1 MEAGAHVMT
10 TAETHVVVGAGIA
23 GCLSALHRRRAGY
36 DVVLLER
43 NQSLSGAL
51 PVCTETS
58 NVVSENHS
66 GAEYPFD
73 AWSARDCLT
82 GRVATEELF
91 PDDIYAGKD
100 YSRIIAS
107 QSMIDDGIDI
117 RSICRRNMDVLRAH
131 YDKLRDDD
139 PGLVSLREGE
149 PLVEERAD
157 LDGVADVAGVFVTPQ
172 RGLNPTY
179 VAAVLEHE
187 LVRAGVDFRS
197 GCDLVNIA
205 RNGRGGYSVEYRD
218 PDGETHRL
226 AAAQVSLC
234 AAAHSYG
241 IAKRLNPR
249 ATFPPRIFLALRE
262 ILYVSLPDGTDK
274 DFTCLKL
281 EDRYGGMLSPLND
294 ECAMAYHPP
303 AAHICT
309 LTLDPATGEYPAE
322 YARYLATG
330 HPEQEERA
338 EWTMRELRRYYP
350 ELQRSEILGIY
361 LKVAVNTVDDSRVRR
376 HLDVRQILPGCT
388 MTVLPKWTMC
398 VQNVRQEMNHVLE
411 RSVELGTIDDAGA
424 RERREALR
432 RYHLD
437 GTWDDVDALE
447 RSAERHAVN
456 MSVPVEVAQPMRG
469 ALLVR

>member
-1 MEAGAHVMT
+1 LSPPSCSMI
-10 TAETHVVVGAGIA
+10 TAETHVVVGGGIA
-23 GCLSALHRRRAGY
+23 GCLSALFRRRAGFN
-36 DVVLLER
+36 VVLLER
-43 NQSLSGAL
+43 NDSVSGAL

-91 PDDIYAGKD
+91 PADIYGGKD

-117 RSICRRNMDVLRAH
+117 LSICRRNMDVLRDH
-131 YDKLRDDD
+131 YNRLREID
-139 PGLVSLREGE
+139 PKIAELREGD
-149 PLVEERAD
+149 PLCEERVGV
-157 LDGVADVAGVFVTPQ
+157 DGVADVAGVFVTPQ

-187 LVRAGVDFRS
+187 LVNVGVDFRS
-197 GCDLVNIA
+197 GCEVVNVA
-205 RNGRGGYSVEYRD
+205 QGGRDGYEVEYRA

-226 AAAQVSLC
+226 AATQVGLC
-234 AAAHSYG
+234 AAAHSFG
-241 IAKRLNPR
+241 IAKRLNPLT
-249 ATFPPRIFLALRE
+249 TFPKIFLALRE

-281 EDRYGGMLSPLND
+281 EDRYGGMLSPLNS
-294 ECAMAYHPP
+294 ECAMVYHPP
-303 AAHICT
+303 AAHIGT
-309 LTLDPATGEYPAE
+309 VTLDPETCDYPDG
-322 YARYLATG
+322 YLRYLAAG

-338 EWTMRELRRYYP
+338 DWTMRELKRYYP
-350 ELQRSEILGIY
+350 ELRRSEVLGIY
-361 LKVAVNTVDDSRVRR
+361 LKVAVNTVDDSRIRR
-376 HLDVRQILPGCT
+376 NLGVHQILPGCT

-398 VQNVRQEMNHVLE
+398 VQNARQEMNHVLE
-411 RSVELGTIDDAGA
+411 RSVELGTVDDTGA
-424 RERREALR
+424 RERREAVR
-432 RYHLD
+432 RYRLD
-437 GTWDDVDALE
+437 STSHDAHALE

-456 MSVPVEVAQPMRG
+456 MRVPVELAHPMHNY
-469 ALLVR
+469 ALTR

>member
-1 MEAGAHVMT
+1 MT
-10 TAETHVVVGAGIA
+10 TAETHVVVGGGIA
-23 GCLSALHRRRAGY
+23 GCLSALFRRRAGF

-43 NQSLSGAL
+43 NRSASGAL

-91 PDDIYAGKD
+91 PDDIYGGKD

-117 RSICRRNMDVLRAH
+117 LSICRRNMEVLRGH
-131 YDKLRDDD
+131 YDELRDRD
-139 PGLVSLREGE
+139 PRAAHLREGE
-149 PLVEERAD
+149 PLCEERAG

-187 LVRAGVDFRS
+187 LISAGVDFRS
-197 GCDLVNIA
+197 GCDVLNIA
-205 RNGRGGYSVEYRD
+205 QNGRGGYEIEYRD
-218 PDGETHRL
+218 ADGDTHSL

-234 AAAHSYG
+234 AAAYSYG
-241 IAKRLNPR
+241 MAKRLNPHV
-249 ATFPPRIFLALRE
+249 TFPRIFLALRE

-281 EDRYGGMLSPLND
+281 EDRYGGMLSPLNH

-303 AAHICT
+303 AAHIQT
-309 LTLDPATGEYPAE
+309 VTLDPATGEYPVE

-330 HPEQEERA
+330 HPEQDERA

-350 ELQRSEILGIY
+350 ELQRSEILGTY
-361 LKVAVNTVDDSRVRR
+361 LKVAVNTVDDSRIRR
-376 HLDVRQILPGCT
+376 HLDVQRILPGCT

-398 VQNVRQEMNHVLE
+398 VQTVREEMNYVLE

-432 RYHLD
+432 RYHL
-437 GTWDDVDALE
+437 GGSWDDVDALE

-469 ALLVR
+469 ALLTR

>member
-1 MEAGAHVMT
+1 MT

-23 GCLSALHRRRAGY
+23 GCLSALFRRRAGY

-43 NQSLSGAL
+43 NRSASGAL

-73 AWSARDCLT
+73 EWSARDCLT

-91 PDDIYAGKD
+91 PADIYAGKD

-117 RSICRRNMDVLRAH
+117 LSICRRNMNILRAH
-131 YDKLRDDD
+131 YDRLRERD
-139 PGLVSLREGE
+139 PDVAHLREGE
-149 PLVEERAD
+149 PLCEERATV
-157 LDGVADVAGVFVTPQ
+157 DGVADVAGVFVTPQ

-187 LVRAGVDFRS
+187 LVSAGVEFRS
-197 GCDLVNIA
+197 GCDVVDITQ
-205 RNGRGGYSVEYRD
+205 NGDGGYEVEFRD
-218 PDGETHRL
+218 ASGDTHRL
-226 AAAQVSLC
+226 TAAQVSLC

-241 IAKRLNPR
+241 IAKRLNR
-249 ATFPPRIFLALRE
+249 RVTFPRIFLALRE
-262 ILYVSLPDGTDK
+262 ILYVSLTDGTDK

-281 EDRYGGMLSPLND
+281 EDRYGGMLSPLNN
-294 ECAMAYHPP
+294 ECAMVYHPP
-303 AAHICT
+303 AAHIRT
-309 LTLDPATGEYPAE
+309 VTLDPATGEYPAE
-322 YARYLATG
+322 YVRSLATG

-361 LKVAVNTVDDSRVRR
+361 LKVAVNTVDDSRIRR
-376 HLDVRQILPGCT
+376 HLDVQEILPGCT

-398 VQNVRQEMNHVLE
+398 VQNVRQEMSHVLE

-424 RERREALR
+424 RERRETLR
-432 RYHLD
+432 RYRLG
-437 GTWDDVDALE
+437 GTWDDMDALE

-456 MSVPVEVAQPMRG
+456 MAVPVEVAHPMQG
-469 ALLVR
+469 ALLTR

>member
-1 MEAGAHVMT
+1 MT

-23 GCLSALHRRRAGY
+23 GCLSALFRRRAGY
-36 DVVLLER
+36 NVVLLER
-43 NQSLSGAL
+43 NRSVSEAL

-73 AWSARDCLT
+73 ALSARDCLT

-91 PDDIYAGKD
+91 PADIYGGKD

-117 RSICRRNMDVLRAH
+117 LSICRRNMDVLRAH
-131 YDKLRDDD
+131 YDRLREID
-139 PGLVSLREGE
+139 PGLARLREGE
-149 PLVEERAD
+149 PLCEERAE
-157 LDGVADVAGVFVTPQ
+157 LRGVADVAGVFVTPQ

-179 VAAVLEHE
+179 VAAVLERE
-187 LVRAGVDFRS
+187 LLGAGVDFRS
-197 GCDLVNIA
+197 GCDVVDIT
-205 RNGRGGYSVEYRD
+205 RHSHGGYDVEYRA
-218 PDGETHRL
+218 PDGETSRL
-226 AAAQVSLC
+226 SATQVALC
-234 AAAHSYG
+234 AAAYSYG

-249 ATFPPRIFLALRE
+249 ATFPRIFLALRE
-262 ILYVSLPDGTDK
+262 ILYVSLPDGTEK

-281 EDRYGGMLSPLND
+281 EDRYGGMLSPLNN

-303 AAHICT
+303 AAHIRT
-309 LTLDPATGEYPAE
+309 VTLDPATCDYPAE

-376 HLDVRQILPGCT
+376 NLDVQEILPGCT

-398 VQNVRQEMNHVLE
+398 VQNVRQEMNHVLR
-411 RSVELGTIDDAGA
+411 RSVELGTVDDAGA
-424 RERREALR
+424 RERREATR
-432 RYHLD
+432 RYRLGGD
-437 GTWDDVDALE
+437 PDDVHALE
-447 RSAERHAVN
+447 RRAERHAVN
-456 MSVPVEVAQPMRG
+456 MRVPVEVAQPMRS
-469 ALLVR
+469 ALLAT

>member
-23 GCLSALHRRRAGY
+23 GCLSALFRRRAGF

-43 NQSLSGAL
+43 NTSASGAL

-73 AWSARDCLT
+73 ARSARDCLT
-82 GRVATEELF
+82 GRAATEELF
-91 PDDIYAGKD
+91 PDEIYGGKD

-117 RSICRRNMDVLRAH
+117 LSICRRNMDVLRAH
-131 YDKLRDDD
+131 YDRLRDRD
-139 PGLVSLREGE
+139 PGLGHLREGA
-149 PLVEERAD
+149 PLCEERAGV
-157 LDGVADVAGVFVTPQ
+157 DGVADVAGVFVTPQ

-187 LVRAGVDFRS
+187 LLSAGVDFRP
-197 GCDLVNIA
+197 GCDVVDITQD
-205 RNGRGGYSVEYRD
+205 GRGGYDVEYRA

-226 AAAQVSLC
+226 AAAQVGLC

-249 ATFPPRIFLALRE
+249 ATFPRIFLALRE

-281 EDRYGGMLSPLND
+281 EDRYGGMLSPLNS

-303 AAHICT
+303 AAHIHT
-309 LTLDPATGEYPAE
+309 VTLDPATGEYPAE
-322 YARYLATG
+322 YVRYLATG
-330 HPEQEERA
+330 HPEQQERA

-376 HLDVRQILPGCT
+376 HLDVQPILPGCT

-398 VQNVRQEMNHVLE
+398 VENVRQELSHVLE
-411 RSVELGTIDDAGA
+411 RSVELGTIDEAGA
-424 RERREALR
+424 RERREVLR
-432 RYHLD
+432 RYRLH
-437 GTWDDVDALE
+437 GTWDGTDALE

-469 ALLVR
+469 ALLAR

>member
-1 MEAGAHVMT
+1 MT

-23 GCLSALHRRRAGY
+23 GCLSALFRKHAGY

-43 NQSLSGAL
+43 NHSASGAL

-73 AWSARDCLT
+73 EWSARDCLT

-91 PDDIYAGKD
+91 PADIYAGKD

-117 RSICRRNMDVLRAH
+117 LSICRRNMEILRAH
-131 YDKLRDDD
+131 YARLRERD
-139 PGLVSLREGE
+139 PGIAHLREGE
-149 PLVEERAD
+149 PLCEERAGV
-157 LDGVADVAGVFVTPQ
+157 DGVADVAGVFVTPQ

-187 LVRAGVDFRS
+187 LVSAGVDFRA
-197 GCDLVNIA
+197 GCDVVNIV
-205 RNGRGGYSVEYRD
+205 RNGRGGYDVEYRA

-226 AAAQVSLC
+226 TAAQVSLC
-234 AAAHSYG
+234 AAAYSYG
-241 IAKRLNPR
+241 FAKRLNPR
-249 ATFPPRIFLALRE
+249 ATFPRIFLALRE
-262 ILYVSLPDGTDK
+262 ILYASLPDGTDK

-281 EDRYGGMLSPLND
+281 EDKYGGMLSPLNN
-294 ECAMAYHPP
+294 ECAMVYHPP
-303 AAHICT
+303 AAHIRT
-309 LTLDPATGEYPAE
+309 VTLDPATGEYPAD
-322 YARYLATG
+322 YARYLTAG
-330 HPEQEERA
+330 HPEQQERA

-350 ELQRSEILGIY
+350 ELERSEILGIY
-361 LKVAVNTVDDSRVRR
+361 LKVAVNTVDDSRIRR
-376 HLDVRQILPGCT
+376 HLDVQEILPGCT

-398 VQNVRQEMNHVLE
+398 VENVREEMNHVLE

-424 RERREALR
+424 RERREAVR
-432 RYHLD
+432 RYRLG
-437 GTWDDVDALE
+437 GTWDDAHALE

-469 ALLVR
+469 ALLAR

>member
-1 MEAGAHVMT
+1 MT
-10 TAETHVVVGAGIA
+10 TAETHVVVGGGIA
-23 GCLSALHRRRAGY
+23 GCLSALSRRRAGFN
-36 DVVLLER
+36 VVLLER
-43 NQSLSGAL
+43 NHSVSGAW

-91 PDDIYAGKD
+91 PADIYAGKD

-117 RSICRRNMDVLRAH
+117 LSICRRNMDVLRDH
-131 YDKLRDDD
+131 YERLREID
-139 PGLVSLREGE
+139 PGIADLREGE
-149 PLVEERAD
+149 PLCEERAGVE
-157 LDGVADVAGVFVTPQ
+157 GVADVAGVFVTPQ

-187 LVRAGVDFRS
+187 LVSVGVDFRS
-197 GCDLVNIA
+197 GCDVVQIA
-205 RNGRGGYSVEYRD
+205 QDGHGGYEVEYRA

-226 AAAQVSLC
+226 AATQVSLC
-234 AAAHSYG
+234 AAAHSFG

-249 ATFPPRIFLALRE
+249 TTFPKIFLALRE

-281 EDRYGGMLSPLND
+281 EDQYGGMLSPLNP
-294 ECAMAYHPP
+294 ECAMVYHPP
-303 AAHICT
+303 AAHIRT
-309 LTLDPATGEYPAE
+309 VTLDPETCDYPAE
-322 YARYLATG
+322 YLRYLATG
-330 HPEQEERA
+330 HPEQGERA
-338 EWTMRELRRYYP
+338 DWTMRELKRYYP
-350 ELQRSEILGIY
+350 ELCRSEILGVY
-361 LKVAVNTVDDSRVRR
+361 LKVAVNTMDDSRIRR
-376 HLDVRQILPGCT
+376 NLGVHQILPGCT

-398 VQNVRQEMNHVLE
+398 VQNARQEMNHVLE
-411 RSVELGTIDDAGA
+411 RSVEFGTIDDAGA
-424 RERREALR
+424 RERREAVR
-432 RYHLD
+432 RYRL
-437 GTWDDVDALE
+437 GATRPDAHVLE

-456 MSVPVEVAQPMRG
+456 MRVPTSLAHPMPSY
-469 ALLVR
+469 ALTR

>member
-1 MEAGAHVMT
+1 MGGGGHVMT
-10 TAETHVVVGAGIA
+10 TAETHVVVGGGIA
-23 GCLSALHRRRAGY
+23 GCLSALFRRRAGF

-43 NQSLSGAL
+43 NRSASGAL

-73 AWSARDCLT
+73 EWSARDCLT

-91 PDDIYAGKD
+91 PADIYAGKD

-117 RSICRRNMDVLRAH
+117 LSTCRRNMDVLRAH
-131 YDKLRDDD
+131 YDRLRESD
-139 PGLVSLREGE
+139 PGVAHLREGE
-149 PLVEERAD
+149 PLCEERSG
-157 LDGVADVAGVFVTPQ
+157 LNGVADVAGVFVTPQ

-179 VAAVLEHE
+179 VAAVLENE
-187 LVRAGVDFRS
+187 LISAGVDFRS
-197 GCDLVNIA
+197 GCDVVSIEQ
-205 RNGRGGYSVEYRD
+205 NGRGGYEIEYRG
-218 PDGETHRL
+218 PDGDTHTL

-241 IAKRLNPR
+241 MAKRLNPR
-249 ATFPPRIFLALRE
+249 TTFPRIFLALRE
-262 ILYVSLPDGTDK
+262 ILYASLPDGTDK

-281 EDRYGGMLSPLND
+281 EDRYGGMLSPLNN
-294 ECAMAYHPP
+294 ECAMVYHPP
-303 AAHICT
+303 AAHIRT
-309 LTLDPATGEYPAE
+309 VTLDPVTGEYPAE
-322 YARYLATG
+322 YVRYLAAG
-330 HPEQEERA
+330 HPEQQERA

-350 ELQRSEILGIY
+350 ERQRSEILGIF
-361 LKVAVNTVDDSRVRR
+361 LKAAVNTVDDSRVRR
-376 HLDVRQILPGCT
+376 HLDVQQILPGCT

-424 RERREALR
+424 RERREAVR
-432 RYHLD
+432 RYHL
-437 GTWDDVDALE
+437 GATWDEVDGLE

-469 ALLVR
+469 ALLTR

>member
-1 MEAGAHVMT
+1 MT

-23 GCLSALHRRRAGY
+23 GCLSALFRRRAGF

-43 NQSLSGAL
+43 NQSASGAL
-51 PVCTETS
+51 PLCTETS

-91 PDDIYAGKD
+91 PAEIYGGKD

-117 RSICRRNMDVLRAH
+117 LAICRRNMDVLRAH
-131 YDKLRDDD
+131 YDQLRERD
-139 PGLVSLREGE
+139 PGLARLREGE
-149 PLVEERAD
+149 PLCEEHAGV
-157 LDGVADVAGVFVTPQ
+157 DGVADVAGVFVTPQ

-187 LVRAGVDFRS
+187 LIRAGVDFRS
-197 GCDLVNIA
+197 GCDVVDIA
-205 RNGRGGYSVEYRD
+205 QNGDGGYEVEFRESGGD
-218 PDGETHRL
+218 THRL
-226 AAAQVSLC
+226 TAAQIGLC

-249 ATFPPRIFLALRE
+249 VTFPRIFLALRE

-281 EDRYGGMLSPLND
+281 EDRYGGMLSPLNA

-309 LTLDPATGEYPAE
+309 VTLDPATGAYPAE
-322 YARYLATG
+322 YVRFLASG
-330 HPEQEERA
+330 HPEQQERA
-338 EWTMRELRRYYP
+338 DWTMRELRRYYP
-350 ELQRSEILGIY
+350 ELERSEILGTY

-376 HLDVRQILPGCT
+376 HLDVQQILPGCT

-398 VQNVRQEMNHVLE
+398 VQNVREEMSYVLE
-411 RSVELGTIDDAGA
+411 RSVELGTIDEAAA

-432 RYHLD
+432 RYRID
-437 GTWDDVDALE
+437 AAGDDLDALE

-456 MSVPVEVAQPMRG
+456 MRVPVEVAQPMRG
-469 ALLVR
+469 ALLAR

>member
-1 MEAGAHVMT
+1 MEGGHVMT

-23 GCLSALHRRRAGY
+23 GCLSALFRRRAGFN
-36 DVVLLER
+36 VVLLER
-43 NQSLSGAL
+43 NHSASGAL

-73 AWSARDCLT
+73 TLSARDCLT

-91 PDDIYAGKD
+91 PADIYAGKD

-117 RSICRRNMDVLRAH
+117 LGICRRNMAVLRAH
-131 YDKLRDDD
+131 YDQLRHRDAN
-139 PGLVSLREGE
+139 VAHLREGE
-149 PLVEERAD
+149 PLCEERAGVE
-157 LDGVADVAGVFVTPQ
+157 GVADVAGVFVTPQ

-179 VAAVLEHE
+179 VAAVLEDE
-187 LVRAGVDFRS
+187 LVSAGVDFRS
-197 GCDLVNIA
+197 GCEVVDIA
-205 RNGRGGYSVEYRD
+205 QSGHDGYEVEYRT
-218 PDGETHRL
+218 PDGDTRRL
-226 AAAQVSLC
+226 AAKQISLC

-249 ATFPPRIFLALRE
+249 ATFPKIFLALRE

-281 EDRYGGMLSPLND
+281 EDRYGGMLSPLNK
-294 ECAMAYHPP
+294 ECAMVYHPP
-303 AAHICT
+303 AAHIRT
-309 LTLDPATGEYPAE
+309 VSLDPATYEYPAE
-322 YARYLATG
+322 YLRYLATG
-330 HPEQEERA
+330 HPEQEARA

-350 ELQRSEILGIY
+350 EVRRSEILGIY

-376 HLDVRQILPGCT
+376 NLGTHEILPGCT

-398 VQNVRQEMNHVLE
+398 VQNAREELNHVLQ
-411 RSVELGTIDDAGA
+411 RAVELGTIDEAGA
-424 RERREALR
+424 RERRETVR
-432 RYHLD
+432 RYHL
-437 GTWDDVDALE
+437 GGAHDDSDALE

-456 MSVPVEVAQPMRG
+456 MGVPIEAAQPMRN
-469 ALLVR
+469 ALLTR

>member
-1 MEAGAHVMT
+1 MT

-23 GCLSALHRRRAGY
+23 GCLSALFRRRAGY

-43 NQSLSGAL
+43 NRSVSGAL

-73 AWSARDCLT
+73 ALSARDCLT

-91 PDDIYAGKD
+91 PVDIYGGKD

-117 RSICRRNMDVLRAH
+117 LSICRRNMDVLRAH
-131 YDKLRDDD
+131 YDRLREVD
-139 PGLVSLREGE
+139 PGLPRLRAGE
-149 PLVEERAD
+149 PLCEERTE
-157 LDGVADVAGVFVTPQ
+157 LRGVADVAGVFVTPQ

-179 VAAVLEHE
+179 VAAVLERE
-187 LVRAGVDFRS
+187 LLDAGVDFRS
-197 GCDLVNIA
+197 GCDVVDIA
-205 RNGRGGYSVEYRD
+205 QNGRDGYDVEYRA
-218 PDGETHRL
+218 PDGETRRL
-226 AAAQVSLC
+226 SATQVALC

-249 ATFPPRIFLALRE
+249 ATFPRIFLALRE
-262 ILYVSLPDGTDK
+262 ILYVSLPDGTEK

-281 EDRYGGMLSPLND
+281 EDRYGGMLSPLNN

-303 AAHICT
+303 AAHIRT
-309 LTLDPATGEYPAE
+309 VTLDPATCDYPAE
-322 YARYLATG
+322 YSRYLATG
-330 HPEQEERA
+330 HPEQQERA
-338 EWTMRELRRYYP
+338 AWTMRELRRYYP

-376 HLDVRQILPGCT
+376 NLDVQEILPGCT
-388 MTVLPKWTMC
+388 ITVLPKWTMC
-398 VQNVRQEMNHVLE
+398 AQNVRQEMNHVLR
-411 RSVELGTIDDAGA
+411 RSVELGTVDDAGA
-424 RERREALR
+424 RERREAMKPYRLR
-432 RYHLD
+432 GDPDEH
-437 GTWDDVDALE
+437 ALE
-447 RSAERHAVN
+447 RRAERHAVN
-456 MSVPVEVAQPMRG
+456 MRVPVEVAQPMRS
-469 ALLVR
+469 ALLAR